1 MQLLQVFF
9 ELKKRNSFYYF
20 LAKSVFICIFLK
32 ANSYPLEMF
41 TKGIK
46 MITYEYERFLPKIKS
61 LNYMAAVISLQKAKK
76 QQAQDALFISKNGN
90 ILEGTTVNFFGILDG
105 KLVNNSKRKKLL

>member
-1 MQLLQVFF
+1 
-9 ELKKRNSFYYF
+9 
-20 LAKSVFICIFLK
+20 
-32 ANSYPLEMF
+32 
-41 TKGIK
+41 

-105 KLVNNSKRKKLL
+105 KLVNNSKRKVIINKKILHSILPKMIYYMELQEIFLLK

>member
-1 MQLLQVFF
+1 MMNFILNYILLVELVLMQLLQVFF

-41 TKGIK
+41 AKGK
-46 MITYEYERFLPKIKS
+46 
-61 LNYMAAVISLQKAKK
+61 
-76 QQAQDALFISKNGN
+76 
-90 ILEGTTVNFFGILDG
+90 
-105 KLVNNSKRKKLL
+105 